1 MIEMKIEKVISF
13 ASLCGIEM
21 DPSQSISNKEFSQ
34 FMKKIPEVR
43 YIAYCLKDKSSLLL
57 AKKLIAF
64 QMVASSFRIVAI
76 GNNMWYSN
84 LSIDTQNVINK
95 TKSQADIFAQCS
107 FPIEDADT
115 LLSLFC
121 EYVCYISRDNKINIL
136 KTDSIKT

>member
-43 YIAYCLKDKSSLLL
+43 YIAYCLKDKNSLLL

-64 QMVASSFRIVAI
+64 QMVASSFRIVSEVQ
-76 GNNMWYSN
+76 G
-84 LSIDTQNVINK
+84 
-95 TKSQADIFAQCS
+95 
-107 FPIEDADT
+107 
-115 LLSLFC
+115 
-121 EYVCYISRDNKINIL
+121 
-136 KTDSIKT
+136 

>member
-107 FPIEDADT
+107 FSIEDADT

-121 EYVCYISRDNKINIL
+121 EYVCYISSDNKIIIL

>member
-43 YIAYCLKDKSSLLL
+43 YIAYCLKDKNSLLL

-84 LSIDTQNVINK
+84 LSIDTQNEITK
-95 TKSQADIFAQCS
+95 IKSQVDIFARCS

-121 EYVCYISRDNKINIL
+121 EYVCYISSDNKINIL